1 MSRCL
6 ALLVFVALAACSDE
20 RPPEPTS
27 AESAQLNEAEDMLN
41 ALDENALDEKE
52 GAAPTGTAP
61 PTNQN

>member
-1 MSRCL
+1 VNRFVFL
-6 ALLVFVALAACSDE
+6 AALALAACSDE

-41 ALDENALDEKE
+41 DLDKKE

-61 PTNQN
+61 PSNQD